1 MPRSAYRSHIL
12 QPSQTKTI
20 LLLDESYFLY
30 HRLSIT
36 KNTKTPYSR
45 SEHKQLINQKIDE
58 IQHQYGVKKEAISFA
73 TKNVTIQ
80 WKKANFFLWE
90 VGDICFD
97 IVFYILDEQRSDIYI
112 RSHISVYPRRF
123 FLLQHPLFADISQA
137 ALLDIQSHTSH
148 LIQIRDWWYDQIHS
162 LNGGDDLLRQAYEQ
176 AGIDPQSV
184 DQIDI
189 STNTVWGKLLE
200 EAHTNFSQIVVKRLH
215 SHLDSGKTLYLS
227 SRLIDQPFFIHYLT
241 DAYTKLIQGML
252 IPYRGDERF
261 FGERSW
267 SSDELPVLMAL
278 QSLMRSYS

>member
-1 MPRSAYRSHIL
+1 MSWSVYRSHVL

-20 LLLDESYFLY
+20 LLLDESHFLY

-36 KNTKTPYSR
+36 KNTKKPYSR
-45 SEHKQLINQKIDE
+45 SEHKQLINEKIDE

-73 TKNVTIQ
+73 TKHIIIK
-80 WKKANFFLWE
+80 WKKSDFFLWE
-90 VGDICFD
+90 MGDISFD
-97 IVFYILDEQRSDIYI
+97 LVFYILDDQRSDITT
-112 RSHISVYPRRF
+112 RSHISAYPRRF
-123 FLLQHPLFADISQA
+123 FLLEHPLFAESSQV

-176 AGIDPQSV
+176 AGIDPQSA

-200 EAHTNFSQIVVKRLH
+200 EAHTNFSQLVIMRLH

-241 DAYTKLIQGML
+241 DAYTKLLQGML
-252 IPYRGDERF
+252 IQYRGDERF

-267 SSDELPVLMAL
+267 SSDELPVMMAM
-278 QSLMRSYS
+278 QSFMR